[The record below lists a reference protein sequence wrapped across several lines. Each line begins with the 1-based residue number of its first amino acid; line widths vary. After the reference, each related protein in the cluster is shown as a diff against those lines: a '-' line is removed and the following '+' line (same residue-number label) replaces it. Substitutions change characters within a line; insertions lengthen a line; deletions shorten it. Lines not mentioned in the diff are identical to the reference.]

1 MARGASRRAP
11 LLFVASPLLFVL
23 GAMSPTATAA
33 ALTPQSQPRASAQM
47 PSLRQRTAG
56 LRVAAGAALGNLLQ
70 GFNTGIVAG
79 ALIRIVPEFH
89 LEARPEL
96 VGLIASSTTMGAVVG
111 TSVSGRLSD
120 AYGRQK
126 ALVLSSALFL
136 TGGALMGWSPTPSAL
151 IAGRFIGGMAA
162 GLVSA
167 AVPTYIAE
175 CAEPSQR
182 GALATLPQLCV
193 SSGILLS
200 YLVALGSLL
209 LGGSWRLMLGLSL
222 LPALCQAFVVLSLPE
237 SPRWT
242 LTHKPGAL
250 GTEEAASALRRLRG
264 KDDVGEEL
272 AQMKAGLAA
281 EGSARPAAGGSG
293 GDAAVS
299 AAPPSLATLVQ
310 NPQARRALLVC
321 SALQLFQQFCG
332 VNAIVYFTPQIL
344 KQAGAPSLFASWG
357 VSSDAA
363 AMLATVLAYL
373 PKIPS
378 VLLATYLIDRKGR
391 RWMLNAFI
399 PPLALCLAVLALSVG
414 SGLGAGG
421 AAAAASTASSA
432 AAATAAVTLFGVFFG
447 MSLGPLP
454 NILAAE
460 LFPTS
465 VRAPGVAA
473 TTTVQWLSNMLVA
486 ALFPVLTAKFGMS
499 QVLNGFALV
508 CVLAWLVVLAYVPET
523 KGLALE
529 SIGAGSADQRGKKGQ

>member
-1 MARGASRRAP
+1 
-11 LLFVASPLLFVL
+11 
-23 GAMSPTATAA
+23 
-33 ALTPQSQPRASAQM
+33 M

-79 ALIRIVPEFH
+79 ALIRIVPEFQ

-96 VGLIASSTTMGAVVG
+96 VGLIASSTTMGAVAG
-111 TSVSGRLSD
+111 TAASGRLSD
-120 AYGRQK
+120 AFGRQK

-136 TGGALMGWSPTPSAL
+136 CGGALMGWSPTPSTL

-162 GLVSA
+162 GIVSA

-209 LGGSWRLMLGLSL
+209 LGGSWRLMLGFSL
-222 LPALCQAFVVLSLPE
+222 LPALCQALVVLSLPE

-242 LTHKPGAL
+242 LMHKRGAE
-250 GTEEAASALRRLRG
+250 GAVEAERALKQLRG

-281 EGSARPAAGGSG
+281 EGSAARTASG
-293 GDAAVS
+293 GGTGGAAEPD
-299 AAPPSLATLVQ
+299 APPPGIAALWK

-321 SALQLFQQFCG
+321 GALQLFQQFCG

-344 KQAGAPSLFASWG
+344 KQAGAPSLFSSWG
-357 VSSDAA
+357 VSADAA

-391 RWMLNAFI
+391 RWMLNVFI
-399 PPLALCLAVLALSVG
+399 PPLALCLAVLALTVG
-414 SGLGAGG
+414 SG
-421 AAAAASTASSA
+421 AAASTASSA

-486 ALFPVLTAKFGMS
+486 ALFPILAAKFGMS
-499 QVLNGFALV
+499 QVLNGFAMV

-529 SIGAGSADQRGKKGQ
+529 SIGAGAAEQESKKAK